1 MKALMLEYES
11 ALTRKMKI
19 PAFARKP
26 HDDKEGHYCTS
37 A

>member
-1 MKALMLEYES
+1 MLEYES

-19 PAFARKP
+19 PAFARKSAN
-26 HDDKEGHYCTS
+26 DDKEGYYDTS